1 MNVNISDP
9 KQMNAIIF
17 GKRYL
22 GLLSGLDVN
31 IVAPWS
37 LLAPSTG
44 SSVSVTGRMERHGLV
59 ITVSSAG
66 NSVRT

>member
-1 MNVNISDP
+1 M
-9 KQMNAIIF
+9 
-17 GKRYL
+17 
-22 GLLSGLDVN
+22 SGLDVN
-31 IVAPWS
+31 IVGPWS

-44 SSVSVTGRMERHGLV
+44 SSVSVTGRMERHGLL

>member
-1 MNVNISDP
+1 M
-9 KQMNAIIF
+9 
-17 GKRYL
+17 
-22 GLLSGLDVN
+22 SGLDVN

-44 SSVSVTGRMERHGLV
+44 FSVSVTGRMERHGLL
-59 ITVSSAG
+59 ITVSSGG